1 MHEVTGNRAGLK
13 PSEISALERVYR
25 RRVAP
30 REVVSAELG
39 GFLCEIS
46 RRIGRQIGVLVSRQ
60 GAIEHVVVGDASGLV
75 LPEVGRL
82 RAGGGRF
89 RGLRLVHTHLRNE
102 GLSRDDLVD
111 LALLRLDLVAAVGVN
126 HEGRPADLHIAHLV
140 PPRDGKS
147 PWILLPPTPFH
158 HASVDFIDIITALE
172 QEFDRVLPTGRAT
185 RGAERALLVVAELGK
200 SRGQGSH
207 DNNRVRSLPALPAAE
222 RRGRVWEPAQ
232 GSHDNSVRS
241 LPALPAAERRG
252 RVWEPAQGSHD
263 NRVRSLPALPA
274 AERRGR
280 VWEPA
285 QGSHDNSV
293 RSLPALPAAERRGRV
308 WEPAQGSHD
317 NSVRSLPALPAAE
330 RRGRVWEP
338 AQGSHDNS
346 RVHELGEL
354 CRTAGIQVVDVAVQR
369 RPEPD
374 PRYLIGRGKLEDVLV
389 RAMQYDASVLIFD
402 PDLSPGQAHAIAS
415 FTDLK
420 VIDRTILILD
430 IFAQRARSRDA
441 KLQVELA
448 QLRYRLPRLHEENTM
463 MSRLV
468 GGIGG
473 RGPGETKLEIGR
485 RRARERL
492 HRLEKDIEQ
501 TRRQRAGRRAARKER
516 GLPVVAIVGYTNA
529 GKSTLLNGLTGSD
542 VLVEDKL
549 FATLDPTTRRLRFP
563 REREL
568 ILADTVGFIRDLPK
582 DLAQAFHATLEELD
596 DADLLL
602 HVVDATDPD
611 RDDHIT
617 AVERILGD
625 LALAETPRLLVY
637 NKTDRLL
644 PEEISQLAAGGRNLA
659 ISALHR
665 PTFLPLLAAMEAA
678 LWREGHAVGGA
689 IERI

>member
-1 MHEVTGNRAGLK
+1 
-13 PSEISALERVYR
+13 
-25 RRVAP
+25 
-30 REVVSAELG
+30 
-39 GFLCEIS
+39 
-46 RRIGRQIGVLVSRQ
+46 
-60 GAIEHVVVGDASGLV
+60 
-75 LPEVGRL
+75 
-82 RAGGGRF
+82 
-89 RGLRLVHTHLRNE
+89 
-102 GLSRDDLVD
+102 
-111 LALLRLDLVAAVGVN
+111 
-126 HEGRPADLHIAHLV
+126 
-140 PPRDGKS
+140 
-147 PWILLPPTPFH
+147 
-158 HASVDFIDIITALE
+158 
-172 QEFDRVLPTGRAT
+172 LPTGRAT
-185 RGAERALLVVAELGK
+185 RGAERALLVVAEIGK
-200 SRGQGSH
+200 QRGQS
-207 DNNRVRSLPALPAAE
+207 E
-222 RRGRVWEPAQ
+222 
-232 GSHDNSVRS
+232 
-241 LPALPAAERRG
+241 
-252 RVWEPAQGSHD
+252 
-263 NRVRSLPALPA
+263 
-274 AERRGR
+274 
-280 VWEPA
+280 
-285 QGSHDNSV
+285 
-293 RSLPALPAAERRGRV
+293 
-308 WEPAQGSHD
+308 
-317 NSVRSLPALPAAE
+317 
-330 RRGRVWEP
+330 
-338 AQGSHDNS
+338 S
-346 RVHELGEL
+346 RVHELREL
-354 CRTAGIQVVDVAVQR
+354 CRTAGVQVVDVAIQR

-448 QLRYRLPRLHEENTM
+448 QLRYRLPRLQEENTM

-501 TRRQRAGRRAARKER
+501 TRRQRAGRRSARKDR

-529 GKSTLLNGLTGSD
+529 GKSTLLNGLTGSE

-602 HVVDATDPD
+602 HVVDAADPD
-611 RDDHIT
+611 RDAHIT
-617 AVERILGD
+617 AVERILSD
-625 LALAETPRLLVY
+625 LNLAETPRLLVY

-644 PEEISQLAAGGRNLA
+644 PEEKSLLEAGGRNLA
-659 ISALHR
+659 ISALDR
-665 PTFLPLLAAMEAA
+665 PTILPLLAAMEHA
-678 LWREGHAVGGA
+678 LWREGHSVGGYTD
-689 IERI
+689 

>member
-1 MHEVTGNRAGLK
+1 MNTVTGNRAGLK
-13 PSEISALERVYR
+13 PSEISALERIYR

-30 REVVSAELG
+30 SEIVSSELA
-39 GFLCEIS
+39 GFLCELS
-46 RRIGRQIGVLVSRQ
+46 RGLARQIGILLSRQ
-60 GAIEHVVVGDASGLV
+60 GTVEHVIVGDASGLV

-82 RAGGGRF
+82 RAGHGRF

-102 GLSRDDLVD
+102 ALSRDDLVD

-126 HEGRPADLHIAHLV
+126 HEGRPADLHVAHLL
-140 PPRDGKS
+140 PPREGKS
-147 PWILLPPTPFH
+147 PWVLLPPTPFFR
-158 HASVDFIDIITALE
+158 SDIDFVQTIEALE
-172 QEFDRVLPTGRAT
+172 EEFDRMVPSGRST
-185 RGAERALLVVAELGK
+185 RGSERALLVVAEIGK
-200 SRGQGSH
+200 MRGHS
-207 DNNRVRSLPALPAAE
+207 E
-222 RRGRVWEPAQ
+222 
-232 GSHDNSVRS
+232 
-241 LPALPAAERRG
+241 
-252 RVWEPAQGSHD
+252 
-263 NRVRSLPALPA
+263 
-274 AERRGR
+274 
-280 VWEPA
+280 
-285 QGSHDNSV
+285 
-293 RSLPALPAAERRGRV
+293 
-308 WEPAQGSHD
+308 
-317 NSVRSLPALPAAE
+317 
-330 RRGRVWEP
+330 
-338 AQGSHDNS
+338 S
-346 RVHELGEL
+346 RVHELREL
-354 CRTAGIQVVDVAVQR
+354 CRTAGIEVVDVAVQR

-389 RAMQYDASVLIFD
+389 RAMQYDAGVLIFD
-402 PDLSPGQAHAIAS
+402 PDLTPGQAHSIAS

-420 VIDRTILILD
+420 VLDRTILILD

-448 QLRYRLPRLHEENTM
+448 QLRYRLPRLQEENTM

-492 HRLEKDIEQ
+492 HRLEKEIEQ

-529 GKSTLLNGLTGSD
+529 GKSTLLNSLTGSD

-602 HVVDATDPD
+602 QVVDASDAD
-611 RDDHIT
+611 RDAQIT
-617 AVERILGD
+617 AVERILKD
-625 LALAETPRLLVY
+625 LDLAETPRLLVY
-637 NKTDRLL
+637 NKADRLL
-644 PEEISQLAAGGRNLA
+644 PEEKSILEDGGRNLA
-659 ISALHR
+659 ISALER
-665 PTFLPLLAAMEAA
+665 QSVLPLLAAMEQA
-678 LWREGHAVGGA
+678 LWREGHDVRSNYELPIADNS
-689 IERI
+689 EPPTD

>member
-25 RRVAP
+25 RRVGA

-39 GFLCEIS
+39 AYLCEIS
-46 RRIGRQIGVLVSRQ
+46 RAMARQVGVLISRQ
-60 GAIEHVVVGDASGLV
+60 GAIEHVIVGDASALV

-82 RAGGGRF
+82 RAGHGRF

-102 GLSRDDLVD
+102 ALSRDDLVD
-111 LALLRLDLVAAVGVN
+111 LALLRLDMVAAVGVN
-126 HEGRPADLHIAHLV
+126 HEGRPADLHVAHLV
-140 PPRDGKS
+140 PPREGKS
-147 PWILLPPTPFH
+147 PWILLPPAPLH
-158 HASVDFIDIITALE
+158 RASVDFIDTIDALE
-172 QEFDRVLPTGRAT
+172 EEFDRALPTGHAT
-185 RGAERALLVVAELGK
+185 RGSERALLVVAEIGK
-200 SRGQGSH
+200 LRG
-207 DNNRVRSLPALPAAE
+207 NN
-222 RRGRVWEPAQ
+222 
-232 GSHDNSVRS
+232 NT
-241 LPALPAAERRG
+241 
-252 RVWEPAQGSHD
+252 
-263 NRVRSLPALPA
+263 
-274 AERRGR
+274 
-280 VWEPA
+280 
-285 QGSHDNSV
+285 
-293 RSLPALPAAERRGRV
+293 
-308 WEPAQGSHD
+308 
-317 NSVRSLPALPAAE
+317 
-330 RRGRVWEP
+330 
-338 AQGSHDNS
+338 S
-346 RVHELGEL
+346 RVHELREL
-354 CRTAGIQVVDVAVQR
+354 CRTAGIQVVDVAIQR

-448 QLRYRLPRLHEENTM
+448 QLRYRLPRLQEENTM

-492 HRLEKDIEQ
+492 HRLEKDIEE
-501 TRRQRAGRRAARKER
+501 TRRQRAGRRAARKDR

-529 GKSTLLNGLTGSD
+529 GKSTLLNGLTGSE

-549 FATLDPTTRRLRFP
+549 FATLDPTTHRLRFP

-602 HVVDATDPD
+602 HVVDAADPD
-611 RDDHIT
+611 RDAHIT

-625 LALAETPRLLVY
+625 LELAETPRLLVY
-637 NKTDRLL
+637 NKADRLL
-644 PEEISQLAAGGRNLA
+644 PEEKSVLEAGGRSLA
-659 ISALHR
+659 ISALDR
-665 PTFLPLLAAMEAA
+665 PTILPLLAAMENA
-678 LWREGHAVGGA
+678 LWREGHTVD
-689 IERI
+689 

>member
-39 GFLCEIS
+39 AYLCEIS
-46 RRIGRQIGVLVSRQ
+46 RALARQVGVLISRQ
-60 GAIEHVVVGDASGLV
+60 GSVEHVIVGDASGLT

-82 RAGGGRF
+82 RAGHGRF

-102 GLSRDDLVD
+102 ALSRDDLVD

-126 HEGRPADLHIAHLV
+126 HEGRPADLHVAHLV
-140 PPRDGKS
+140 PPREGKS
-147 PWILLPPTPFH
+147 PWILLPPAPFH
-158 HASVDFIDIITALE
+158 RASVDFVEIIDALE
-172 QEFDRVLPTGRAT
+172 EEFDRALPTGRAT
-185 RGAERALLVVAELGK
+185 RGAERALLVVAEIGK
-200 SRGQGSH
+200 QRGQSG
-207 DNNRVRSLPALPAAE
+207 
-222 RRGRVWEPAQ
+222 
-232 GSHDNSVRS
+232 
-241 LPALPAAERRG
+241 
-252 RVWEPAQGSHD
+252 
-263 NRVRSLPALPA
+263 
-274 AERRGR
+274 
-280 VWEPA
+280 
-285 QGSHDNSV
+285 
-293 RSLPALPAAERRGRV
+293 
-308 WEPAQGSHD
+308 
-317 NSVRSLPALPAAE
+317 
-330 RRGRVWEP
+330 
-338 AQGSHDNS
+338 S
-346 RVHELGEL
+346 RVHELREL
-354 CRTAGIQVVDVAVQR
+354 CRSAGIMVVDVAIQR

-448 QLRYRLPRLHEENTM
+448 QLRYRLPRLQEENTM

-501 TRRQRAGRRAARKER
+501 TRRQRAGRRSARQDR

-529 GKSTLLNGLTGSD
+529 GKSTLLNSLTGSE

-602 HVVDATDPD
+602 HVVDAADPD
-611 RDDHIT
+611 RDAHIT
-617 AVERILGD
+617 AVERILSD
-625 LALAETPRLLVY
+625 LNLAETPRLLVY

-644 PEEISQLAAGGRNLA
+644 PEEKSVLEAGGHNLA
-659 ISALHR
+659 ISALDR
-665 PTFLPLLAAMEAA
+665 PTILPLLAAMEHA
-678 LWREGHAVGGA
+678 LWREGHTVD
-689 IERI
+689 

>member
-39 GFLCEIS
+39 AYLCEIS
-46 RRIGRQIGVLVSRQ
+46 RALARQVGVLISRQ
-60 GAIEHVVVGDASGLV
+60 GAVEHVIVGDASGLV

-82 RAGGGRF
+82 RAGHGRF

-102 GLSRDDLVD
+102 ALSRDDLVD
-111 LALLRLDLVAAVGVN
+111 LALLRLDMVAAVGVN
-126 HEGRPADLHIAHLV
+126 HEGRPADLHVAHLV
-140 PPRDGKS
+140 PPREGKS
-147 PWILLPPTPFH
+147 PWILLPPAPFH
-158 HASVDFIDIITALE
+158 RAAVDFVEIIDALE
-172 QEFDRVLPTGRAT
+172 EEFDRVLPTGRAT
-185 RGAERALLVVAELGK
+185 RGAERALLVVAEIGK
-200 SRGQGSH
+200 QRGQNS
-207 DNNRVRSLPALPAAE
+207 RVRSLPELGTHLPTLSPPRASPSPSPSPAAE
-222 RRGRVWEPAQ
+222 QRARPSEASGVVGGGEAARSAGVAGREAGAEGPRVGEPAQ
-232 GSHDNSVRS
+232 GSQDK
-241 LPALPAAERRG
+241 
-252 RVWEPAQGSHD
+252 
-263 NRVRSLPALPA
+263 
-274 AERRGR
+274 
-280 VWEPA
+280 
-285 QGSHDNSV
+285 
-293 RSLPALPAAERRGRV
+293 
-308 WEPAQGSHD
+308 
-317 NSVRSLPALPAAE
+317 
-330 RRGRVWEP
+330 
-338 AQGSHDNS
+338 NS
-346 RVHELGEL
+346 RVHELREL
-354 CRTAGIQVVDVAVQR
+354 CRTAGIQVVDVAIQR
-369 RPEPD
+369 RPETD

-448 QLRYRLPRLHEENTM
+448 QLRYRLPRLQEENTM

-501 TRRQRAGRRAARKER
+501 TRKQRAGRRSARKDR

-529 GKSTLLNGLTGSD
+529 GKSTLLNGLTGSE

-602 HVVDATDPD
+602 HVVDAADPD
-611 RDDHIT
+611 RDAHIT
-617 AVERILGD
+617 AVERILSD
-625 LALAETPRLLVY
+625 LNLAETPRLLVY

-644 PEEISQLAAGGRNLA
+644 PEEKSVLEAGGRNLA
-659 ISALHR
+659 ISALDR
-665 PTFLPLLAAMEAA
+665 PTILPLLAAMEHA
-678 LWREGHAVGGA
+678 LWREGHSVGRYTG
-689 IERI
+689 

>member
-1 MHEVTGNRAGLK
+1 
-13 PSEISALERVYR
+13 
-25 RRVAP
+25 
-30 REVVSAELG
+30 
-39 GFLCEIS
+39 
-46 RRIGRQIGVLVSRQ
+46 VLISRQ
-60 GAIEHVVVGDASGLV
+60 GAIEHVIVGDASGLV

-82 RAGGGRF
+82 RAGHGRF

-102 GLSRDDLVD
+102 ALSRDDLVD

-126 HEGRPADLHIAHLV
+126 HEGRPADLHVAHLL
-140 PPRDGKS
+140 PPREGKS
-147 PWILLPPTPFH
+147 PWISLPPTPFH
-158 HASVDFIDIITALE
+158 RASVDFAEIIAALE
-172 QEFDRVLPTGRAT
+172 KNSTACCPPHARHVPRQRA
-185 RGAERALLVVAELGK
+185 RLLVVAEIGK
-200 SRGQGSH
+200 SRGGSES
-207 DNNRVRSLPALPAAE
+207 RVRSLPALPAAE
-222 RRGRVWEPAQ
+222 HRGRVWEP
-232 GSHDNSVRS
+232 SDNNS
-241 LPALPAAERRG
+241 
-252 RVWEPAQGSHD
+252 
-263 NRVRSLPALPA
+263 RVRSLPALGTCQPA
-274 AERRGR
+274 HSPPRASPSPSPVAEHRRRVSEAERSKGEAGWVGGCRGQS
-280 VWEPA
+280 EPA
-285 QGSHDNSV
+285 QGSQDNN
-293 RSLPALPAAERRGRV
+293 
-308 WEPAQGSHD
+308 SH
-317 NSVRSLPALPAAE
+317 
-330 RRGRVWEP
+330 
-338 AQGSHDNS
+338 
-346 RVHELGEL
+346 VHELREL
-354 CRTAGIQVVDVAVQR
+354 CRTAGILVVDVAVQR

-501 TRRQRAGRRAARKER
+501 TRRQRAGRRSAREDR

-529 GKSTLLNGLTGSD
+529 GKSTLLNGLTDSD

-602 HVVDATDPD
+602 HVVDASQ
-611 RDDHIT
+611 I
-617 AVERILGD
+617 RI
-625 LALAETPRLLVY
+625 AMR
-637 NKTDRLL
+637 
-644 PEEISQLAAGGRNLA
+644 ISPPWNAF
-659 ISALHR
+659 SA
-665 PTFLPLLAAMEAA
+665 T
-678 LWREGHAVGGA
+678 
-689 IERI
+689 

>member
-1 MHEVTGNRAGLK
+1 MHEVTGNRPGLK
-13 PSEISALERVYR
+13 PSELCALERVYR
-25 RRVAP
+25 RRVDPHAI
-30 REVVSAELG
+30 VSDELG
-39 GFLCEIS
+39 AFLCELS
-46 RRIGRQIGVLVSRQ
+46 RAIARQVGVLISRQ
-60 GAIEHVVVGDASGLV
+60 GAVEHVFVGDASRII

-82 RAGGGRF
+82 RGGHGRF

-102 GLSRDDLVD
+102 ALSRDDLVD

-140 PPRDGKS
+140 PPQEGKS
-147 PWILLPPTPFH
+147 PWVLLPPCPFH
-158 HASVDFIDIITALE
+158 RASIDFLETIFALE
-172 QEFDRVLPTGRAT
+172 EEFDRVLPKGRAT
-185 RGAERALLVVAELGK
+185 RAAERALLVVAEIGK
-200 SRGQGSH
+200 TRSR
-207 DNNRVRSLPALPAAE
+207 AE
-222 RRGRVWEPAQ
+222 GRVI
-232 GSHDNSVRS
+232 
-241 LPALPAAERRG
+241 
-252 RVWEPAQGSHD
+252 
-263 NRVRSLPALPA
+263 
-274 AERRGR
+274 
-280 VWEPA
+280 
-285 QGSHDNSV
+285 
-293 RSLPALPAAERRGRV
+293 
-308 WEPAQGSHD
+308 
-317 NSVRSLPALPAAE
+317 
-330 RRGRVWEP
+330 
-338 AQGSHDNS
+338 
-346 RVHELGEL
+346 ELREL
-354 CRTAGIQVVDVAVQR
+354 CRSAGIEVVDVAVQR

-389 RAMQYDASVLIFD
+389 RAMQFDASVLVFD

-492 HRLEKDIEQ
+492 RRLERDVEE
-501 TRRQRAGRRAARKER
+501 TRRQRKGRRAARRSR

-529 GKSTLLNGLTGSD
+529 GKSTLLNRLTGSE
-542 VLVEDKL
+542 VLVEDRL

-563 REREL
+563 RERDL

-582 DLAQAFHATLEELD
+582 DLAQAFHATLEELH

-602 HVVDATDPD
+602 HVVDAADPA
-611 RDDHIT
+611 RDEHIA

-625 LALAETPRLLVY
+625 LDLAETPRLLVY
-637 NKTDRLL
+637 NKIDRLS
-644 PEEISQLAAGGRNLA
+644 PEVRTALASNGHHVAL
-659 ISALHR
+659 SALDQA
-665 PTFLPLLAAMEAA
+665 TLAPLLAAMELA
-678 LWREGHAVGGA
+678 LWREGHTLGEPA
-689 IERI
+689 IRIT

>member
-1 MHEVTGNRAGLK
+1 MQEVTGNRTGLK
-13 PSEISALERVYR
+13 PSEIAALERVYR
-25 RRVAP
+25 RRVMP
-30 REVVSAELG
+30 HEVVSAELG
-39 GFLCEIS
+39 TFLCEIS
-46 RRIGRQIGVLVSRQ
+46 RGIARQVGVLISRQ
-60 GAIEHVVVGDASGLV
+60 GSIEHVIVGDASGLV

-82 RAGGGRF
+82 RAGHGRF

-102 GLSRDDLVD
+102 ALSRDDLVD
-111 LALLRLDLVAAVGVN
+111 LALLRLDMVAAVGVN
-126 HEGRPADLHIAHLV
+126 HEGRPADLHVAHLV
-140 PPRDGKS
+140 PPREGKS
-147 PWILLPPTPFH
+147 PWVLLPPAPFH
-158 HASVDFIDIITALE
+158 RADVDFVEIIGALE
-172 QEFDRVLPTGRAT
+172 EEFDRALPTGRAT
-185 RGAERALLVVAELGK
+185 RGAERALLVVAEIGK
-200 SRGQGSH
+200 QRGQS
-207 DNNRVRSLPALPAAE
+207 E
-222 RRGRVWEPAQ
+222 
-232 GSHDNSVRS
+232 
-241 LPALPAAERRG
+241 
-252 RVWEPAQGSHD
+252 
-263 NRVRSLPALPA
+263 
-274 AERRGR
+274 
-280 VWEPA
+280 
-285 QGSHDNSV
+285 
-293 RSLPALPAAERRGRV
+293 
-308 WEPAQGSHD
+308 
-317 NSVRSLPALPAAE
+317 
-330 RRGRVWEP
+330 
-338 AQGSHDNS
+338 S
-346 RVHELGEL
+346 RVHELREL
-354 CRTAGIQVVDVAVQR
+354 CRTAGIQVVDVAIQR

-448 QLRYRLPRLHEENTM
+448 QLRYRLPRLQEENTM

-485 RRARERL
+485 RRTRERL

-501 TRRQRAGRRAARKER
+501 TRKQRAGRRSARKDR

-529 GKSTLLNGLTGSD
+529 GKSTLLNSLTGSE
-542 VLVEDKL
+542 VLVENKL

-602 HVVDATDPD
+602 HVVDAADPD
-611 RDDHIT
+611 RDAHIV
-617 AVERILGD
+617 AVEKILGD
-625 LALAETPRLLVY
+625 LELAETPRLLVY

-644 PEEISQLAAGGRNLA
+644 PEEKSILEAGGRTLV
-659 ISALHR
+659 ISALDR
-665 PTFLPLLAAMEAA
+665 PTILPLLAAMEHA
-678 LWREGHAVGGA
+678 LWREGHTVGGYRESELQVDSA
-689 IERI
+689 VLTPEVGDETEEFDA

>member
-1 MHEVTGNRAGLK
+1 MHEVTGNRTGLK
-13 PSEISALERVYR
+13 PSEVLALERVYR
-25 RRVAP
+25 RRVDP
-30 REVVSAELG
+30 REVVSAELAA
-39 GFLCEIS
+39 FLCEVS
-46 RRIGRQIGVLVSRQ
+46 RRIGRQVGVLISRQ
-60 GAIEHVVVGDASGLV
+60 GAIEQVFVGDASRIV

-82 RAGGGRF
+82 RGGLGRF

-102 GLSRDDLVD
+102 TLSRDDLVD

-126 HEGRPADLHIAHLV
+126 HEGRPADLHLAHLV
-140 PPRDGKS
+140 PPRAGET
-147 PWILLPPTPFH
+147 PWILQPPVPFH
-158 HASVDFIDIITALE
+158 RAEVDVLEVIAALE
-172 QEFDRVLPTGRAT
+172 EEFDRAVPKGRAT

-200 SRGQGSH
+200 SRGGS
-207 DNNRVRSLPALPAAE
+207 DRVRSLPALPAAE
-222 RRGRVWEPAQ
+222 HRGRVWE
-232 GSHDNSVRS
+232 
-241 LPALPAAERRG
+241 G
-252 RVWEPAQGSHD
+252 RVGAPTLPSQD
-263 NRVRSLPALPA
+263 N
-274 AERRGR
+274 
-280 VWEPA
+280 
-285 QGSHDNSV
+285 
-293 RSLPALPAAERRGRV
+293 
-308 WEPAQGSHD
+308 
-317 NSVRSLPALPAAE
+317 
-330 RRGRVWEP
+330 
-338 AQGSHDNS
+338 NS
-346 RVHELGEL
+346 RVHELREL

-369 RPEPD
+369 RPEAD

-389 RAMQYDASVLIFD
+389 RAMQYDASALIFD
-402 PDLSPGQAHAIAS
+402 PDLTPGQAHAITA

-448 QLRYRLPRLHEENTM
+448 QLRYRLPRLQEENTM

-492 HRLEKDIEQ
+492 HRLEKDIET
-501 TRRQRAGRRAARKER
+501 TRRQRQGRRAARTSR

-529 GKSTLLNGLTGSD
+529 GKSTLLNRLTDSD

-602 HVVDATDPD
+602 HVVDAADPD
-611 RDDHIT
+611 RDAHII

-625 LALAETPRLLVY
+625 LELAETPRLLVY
-637 NKTDRLL
+637 NKADRLL
-644 PEEISQLAAGGRNLA
+644 PEEKAVLEAGGRNLA
-659 ISALHR
+659 ISALDR
-665 PTFLPLLAAMEAA
+665 PSLLPLLAAMEGA
-678 LWREGHAVGGA
+678 LWKEGHSFVDA
-689 IERI
+689 RP

>member
-25 RRVAP
+25 RRVGA

-39 GFLCEIS
+39 AYLCEIS
-46 RRIGRQIGVLVSRQ
+46 RAMARQVGVLISRQ
-60 GAIEHVVVGDASGLV
+60 GAIEHVIVGDASALV

-82 RAGGGRF
+82 RAGHGRF

-102 GLSRDDLVD
+102 ALSRDDLVD
-111 LALLRLDLVAAVGVN
+111 LALLRLDMVAAVGVN
-126 HEGRPADLHIAHLV
+126 HEGRPADLHVAHLV
-140 PPRDGKS
+140 PPREGKS
-147 PWILLPPTPFH
+147 PWILLPPAPFH
-158 HASVDFIDIITALE
+158 RASVDFIDTIDALE
-172 QEFDRVLPTGRAT
+172 EEFDRALPTGHAT
-185 RGAERALLVVAELGK
+185 RGSERALLVVAEIGK
-200 SRGQGSH
+200 LRG
-207 DNNRVRSLPALPAAE
+207 NN
-222 RRGRVWEPAQ
+222 
-232 GSHDNSVRS
+232 NT
-241 LPALPAAERRG
+241 
-252 RVWEPAQGSHD
+252 
-263 NRVRSLPALPA
+263 N
-274 AERRGR
+274 
-280 VWEPA
+280 
-285 QGSHDNSV
+285 
-293 RSLPALPAAERRGRV
+293 
-308 WEPAQGSHD
+308 
-317 NSVRSLPALPAAE
+317 
-330 RRGRVWEP
+330 
-338 AQGSHDNS
+338 
-346 RVHELGEL
+346 RVHELREL
-354 CRTAGIQVVDVAVQR
+354 CRTAGIQVVDVAIQR

-448 QLRYRLPRLHEENTM
+448 QLRYRLPRLQEENTM

-492 HRLEKDIEQ
+492 HRLEKDIEE
-501 TRRQRAGRRAARKER
+501 TRRQRAGRRAARKDR

-529 GKSTLLNGLTGSD
+529 GKSTLLNGLTGSE

-602 HVVDATDPD
+602 HVVDAADPD
-611 RDDHIT
+611 RDAHIT

-625 LALAETPRLLVY
+625 LGLAETPRLLVY
-637 NKTDRLL
+637 NKADRLL
-644 PEEISQLAAGGRNLA
+644 PEEKSVLEAGGRNLA
-659 ISALHR
+659 ISALDR
-665 PTFLPLLAAMEAA
+665 PTVLPLLAAMENA
-678 LWREGHAVGGA
+678 LWREGHTVD
-689 IERI
+689 